1 MSYFSKS
8 HFDLVGF
15 RKARND
21 KKMYEAILEPRTN
34 KGKND
39 IYKDEKTGKMVRKP
53 KGQIYLPFGSSKHEN
68 YQDKTGLNLYPHL
81 IHGDEKRRQ
90 AYRARAKGK
99 IKPGFWSPSYMSY
112 YYLW

>member
-15 RKARND
+15 RKARNE
-21 KKMYEAILEPRTN
+21 KKMYEAILEVRTN
-34 KGKND
+34 TGKND

-53 KGQIYLPFGSSKHEN
+53 KGQIYLPFGSSEHEN

-81 IHGDEKRRQ
+81 IHGDEKRRK

-99 IKPGFWSPSYMSY
+99 LKPGYWSPSYMSFH
-112 YYLW
+112 YLW